1 MATVNLQLKG
11 YRVVTGMPMF
21 KPFGH
26 LYIEYWLE
34 GKEEATRI
42 FRGDPDGIFLRVQ
55 DTLESES
62 KDKYRRIADKGIIC
76 IAEKRRKLSANEDLV
91 NNGNLAF
98 NNLVEMLINLTV
110 NINTY
115 KSIYGV
121 IFNNSNSIAYEV
133 WKLLTEDDPYIDIDR
148 SKYRFVGLRYLAI
161 RKQLRTSFQ
170 PLAFG
175 IDCQESLD
183 KYKHDRR

>member
-1 MATVNLQLKG
+1 MSFTYRSTGDVAMATVNLQLKG
-11 YRVVTGMPMF
+11 YKVVTGIPMF

-34 GKEEATRI
+34 DKEEATRI
-42 FRGDPDGIFLRVQ
+42 FRGGPDGIFLRVQ

-76 IAEKRRKLSANEDLV
+76 IAEKRRKLIANEDQV
-91 NNGNLAF
+91 NNGKLAF

-115 KSIYGV
+115 KSIYGAV
-121 IFNNSNSIAYEV
+121 FNNSNSIAYEM
-133 WKLLTEDDPYIDIDR
+133 WKLLTGGDPYIDIDR
-148 SKYRFVGLRYLAI
+148 SKYRFVGSKYLAI
-161 RKQLRTSFQ
+161 RKLLRARFNH
-170 PLAFG
+170 
-175 IDCQESLD
+175 SLLE
-183 KYKHDRR
+183 